1 MINQNFPRWE
11 QIHTIVFDFD
21 GVFTNNKV
29 FVDQAGIE
37 SVCCDRGDGLAF
49 DLLRILQD

>member
-21 GVFTNNKV
+21 GVANNKV

-37 SVCCDRGDGLAF
+37 SVCCDGEMDCF
-49 DLLRILQD
+49 